1 MSKISSLSFHYG
13 GTVNPW
19 MLSDAFL
26 QFEQEEKEREALEEG
41 ENNSSNSNNNNN
53 DSATQNNTR
62 KFFESKKE
70 NRDVNL
76 RLLKE
81 NWYHIFII
89 YIYNPPNYFLKF

>member
-1 MSKISSLSFHYG
+1 MNAVQWSQLFCLSFHYG

-41 ENNSSNSNNNNN
+41 GNNISINNDNNNNN
-53 DSATQNNTR
+53 TTQNNTR
-62 KFFESKKE
+62 KLFESKNE
-70 NRDVNL
+70 NSEDVDL

-81 NWYHIFII
+81 T
-89 YIYNPPNYFLKF
+89 

>member
-1 MSKISSLSFHYG
+1 MNDHRMSKIFCLSFHYG

-41 ENNSSNSNNNNN
+41 ENNSSNNNN
-53 DSATQNNTR
+53 DNNDNTTQNNTR
-62 KFFESKKE
+62 KLFESKKE
-70 NRDVNL
+70 NKEANL

-81 NWYHIFII
+81 T
-89 YIYNPPNYFLKF
+89 

>member
-1 MSKISSLSFHYG
+1 MSHLFCLSFHYG

-41 ENNSSNSNNNNN
+41 GNNMSNDNNNNN
-53 DSATQNNTR
+53 TTQNNTR
-62 KFFESKKE
+62 KLFESKTGNSE
-70 NRDVNL
+70 DVDL

-81 NWYHIFII
+81 T
-89 YIYNPPNYFLKF
+89 